1 MRRTI
6 HTLTGLCL
14 SVLSILTTHIIG
26 FTPLYSMAKTSM
38 KGKQS
43 PWTSLSAHD
52 GTKSKNKKWI
62 KPSDAS
68 KINNPDSL
76 KSNIVSKAYHLYIDY
91 FDKLWA
97 ETDVTRR
104 QKVEKQ
110 KAIDAVLRVK
120 TLMGNATDYFD
131 VTENVKVQMTEA
143 CEVLLDELNAKDQRK
158 LKLKVMGEVDISK
171 PVAIYVKSAAVEGLE
186 DDTELTKAP
195 ADLPPANTAVPQQQS
210 NMFTTVPP
218 SLKKKEVSKGRSV
231 LFGATLGLIAAG
243 WVYSGN
249 YIFTT
254 IFTLMVALGQ
264 LEYYRMVM
272 NTGIYPARRISV
284 CGACAMFVTA
294 LFAPHLHQMCLPFFS
309 TFAMIWFLTKRSGG
323 TSISEI
329 ATTFT
334 GMFYLGYVPSYWV
347 R

>member
-1 MRRTI
+1 
-6 HTLTGLCL
+6 
-14 SVLSILTTHIIG
+14 
-26 FTPLYSMAKTSM
+26 MAKTSM

-131 VTENVKVQMTEA
+131 VTENVKVQMT
-143 CEVLLDELNAKDQRK
+143 
-158 LKLKVMGEVDISK
+158 
-171 PVAIYVKSAAVEGLE
+171 
-186 DDTELTKAP
+186 
-195 ADLPPANTAVPQQQS
+195 
-210 NMFTTVPP
+210 
-218 SLKKKEVSKGRSV
+218 
-231 LFGATLGLIAAG
+231 
-243 WVYSGN
+243 
-249 YIFTT
+249 
-254 IFTLMVALGQ
+254 
-264 LEYYRMVM
+264 
-272 NTGIYPARRISV
+272 
-284 CGACAMFVTA
+284 
-294 LFAPHLHQMCLPFFS
+294 
-309 TFAMIWFLTKRSGG
+309 
-323 TSISEI
+323 
-329 ATTFT
+329 
-334 GMFYLGYVPSYWV
+334 
-347 R
+347 